1 MLKDHALDHS
11 HKHDF
16 CPTNVI
22 PCHLVNDS
30 AAANNLGTV
39 AKSLHSLNPCLETF
53 KTWDYILELIRH
65 YLSMY
70 YIMIFIIGMVINIM
84 TLYDK
89 IFEEYNVGKLEREK
103 MKNLDNSRKSSTGSR
118 YGANNANQIHRLS
131 TFGSSRGRDDSKAGI
146 NLSLT
151 DSVTQ
156 PNFDVRPASDDI
168 EPPMTNGH

>member
-1 MLKDHALDHS
+1 MGGNVAVVTVSCDGAWCWECQVVSVAPVAHH
-11 HKHDF
+11 
-16 CPTNVI
+16 VI

-89 IFEEYNVGKLEREK
+89 IFEEYNVGKLERER
-103 MKNLDNSRKSSTGSR
+103 MKNLDNSRTSR
-118 YGANNANQIHRLS
+118 
-131 TFGSSRGRDDSKAGI
+131 
-146 NLSLT
+146 
-151 DSVTQ
+151 
-156 PNFDVRPASDDI
+156 
-168 EPPMTNGH
+168 